1 MIYYWKNENNTFK
14 DIRYFCI
21 SLNKYILKR
30 YDENADDKYAINL
43 YPDRM

>member
-1 MIYYWKNENNTFK
+1 MHPKTYATFVPVL
-14 DIRYFCI
+14 II
-21 SLNKYILKR
+21 YILKR